1 MAANALVQTR
11 VDAAVKEQA
20 AAVLENMGLTVSD
33 AVRILLTRVAK
44 EGALPPGFTTDP
56 ATHDAWFKAKV
67 QQALADPRPLVPNDQ
82 VESHFIERRAVAF
95 RKFEDKQS

>member
-11 VDAAVKEQA
+11 VDAAIKDRA

-33 AVRILLTRVAK
+33 AVRILLTRVAN
-44 EGALPPGFTTDP
+44 EGELPPGFTTDP

-67 QQALADPRPLVPNDQ
+67 QEALADSRPSVPNDQ
-82 VESHFIERRAVAF
+82 VESHFSGKRAAAL
-95 RKFEDKQS
+95 RKCEEKRP